1 MTILTIL
8 AAALLNRWR
17 GGGWPFLPGEIHGGP
32 NDKKRTQVRRIPLL
46 VLFGLATYLAIG
58 NRGYAFT
65 LPLIDLDVFTPI
77 WLLVCLATYASL
89 LTGFGFPVSAA
100 IGKRGKL
107 DYEDEFAPLD
117 AAAHFM
123 ASTRVGG
130 YTSTYYGVAWLT
142 LHGLLFG
149 ALAAAALASPFPLI
163 WAGMGFC
170 YYLAKDWERG
180 ELYDG
185 ALKGLGIAT
194 ALMHTF
200 NQ

>member
-1 MTILTIL
+1 MLQLIVYPLIM
-8 AAALLNRWR
+8 AMANRWR
-17 GGGWPFLPGEIHGGP
+17 GGAKPLLPGEVHGGA
-32 NDKKRTQVRRIPLL
+32 NDHKRTQVRRLAFALAAGLL
-46 VLFGLATYLAIG
+46 AWNPWVA
-58 NRGYAFT
+58 
-65 LPLIDLDVFTPI
+65 
-77 WLLVCLATYASL
+77 LVAYISC
-89 LTGFGFPVSAA
+89 LTGWGFPVSAA
-100 IGKRGKL
+100 IGARGKL

-117 AAAHFM
+117 AIAHFL

-149 ALAAAALASPFPLI
+149 GLAALAMASPFPLL

-185 ALKGLGIAT
+185 ALKGLGIAL
-194 ALMHTF
+194 ALLHTF